1 MVTLTDHAVAAIE
14 NLTTQSEAPPRSG
27 LRIAMD
33 GNRGSLQ
40 LSLAPQP
47 VQGDE
52 VVESGGARLF
62 LDRDAAVALDTKAL
76 DAGTDPDGRVMF
88 TVVEPSS

>member
-1 MVTLTDHAVAAIE
+1 MVMLTDHAVAAIE
-14 NLTTQSEAPPRSG
+14 NLTTQSAAPPSSG

-33 GNRGSLQ
+33 DSQNSLQ

-47 VQGDE
+47 MQGDE

-62 LDRDAAVALDTKAL
+62 LDREAAAALGTNAL
-76 DAGTDPDGRVMF
+76 DAGTDADGRVMF
-88 TVVEPSS
+88 TVVEKQD